1 MSSTIWDR
9 AAIDHARTADARFL
23 VSQEEAR
30 LRREG
35 ILDILSRKC
44 YLGIRDILRP
54 LVVTEA
60 DIDVHVRRVG
70 SNPDDRHLRE
80 RRIGLVVTGR
90 WQPDVQTFRID
101 APGHPAHGSI
111 HTAPGVPWN
120 PYNIAVAP
128 ALLGLT
134 GSPTAP
140 EAVTHRKDVF
150 QCDGW
155 DPIHR
160 IWIYREGERA

>member
-1 MSSTIWDR
+1 MSG
-9 AAIDHARTADARFL
+9 RTLTTGTCASGA
-23 VSQEEAR
+23 SGSSSPGA
-30 LRREG
+30 G
-35 ILDILSRKC
+35 SR
-44 YLGIRDILRP
+44 
-54 LVVTEA
+54 
-60 DIDVHVRRVG
+60 
-70 SNPDDRHLRE
+70 
-80 RRIGLVVTGR
+80 
-90 WQPDVQTFRID
+90 DVQTFRID